1 MSVTNHQDCHKFHI
15 CVFTL
20 PSNFLLCF
28 TVKFLEVIK
37 PFCVILPEIQKPE
50 RKIQFKEKVLWT
62 AITLFIFL
70 VCCQIPLFGIMSSD
84 SADPFY
90 WMRVIL
96 ASNRGT
102 LMELGISPIVTSGLI
117 MQLLAGAK
125 IIEVGDTPK
134 DRALFNGAQKL
145 FGMIITIGQSIVY
158 VMTGM
163 YGDPSEMGAGIC
175 LLITIQLF
183 VAGLIVLLLD
193 ELLQKGYGLG
203 SGISLFIATNICET
217 IVWKAFSPTTVNTGR
232 GMEFEGAIIALFHLL
247 ATRTDKVR
255 ALREAF
261 YRQNLPNLMNLI
273 ATIFVFAVVIYF
285 QGFRVDLPIKSA
297 RYRGQYN
304 TYPIKLFYT
313 SNIPIILQSA
323 LVSNLYV
330 ISQMLSAR
338 FSGNL
343 LVSLL
348 GTWSDTSSGGP
359 ARSYPVGGLCY
370 YLSPP
375 ESFGSVLED
384 PVHAVV
390 YIVFMLGSC
399 AFFSKTWIEV
409 SGSSAKDGGLATP
422 RRGGKNFKC
431 LVENPGLTGPHLE
444 ESGMQYFVPTK
455 GHEYLYTHPAPNSLV
470 VESVNH
476 REQQGQPAP
485 TPKNKDSRRLD
496 SFGRKIYSSSSFQLQ
511 VANYQ
516 ALLGRYEFSLW
527 SSLPKFEDSLQEYD
541 RKEFKALVEEGTAAA
556 RATLQAASD
565 VADTA
570 AWSIDSAV
578 SVRRASWL
586 LLSGLSIEAPAAALT

>member
-1 MSVTNHQDCHKFHI
+1 MFYFSFNI
-15 CVFTL
+15 
-20 PSNFLLCF
+20 SAFLF

-37 PFCVILPEIQKPE
+37 PFCAVLPEIQKPE
-50 RKIQFKEKVLWT
+50 RKIQFREKVLWT

-84 SADPFY
+84 PADPFY

-145 FGMIITIGQSIVY
+145 FGMIITIGQAIVY

-175 LLITIQLF
+175 LLIIIQLF

-232 GMEFEGAIIALFHLL
+232 GTEFEGAIIALFHLL

-273 ATIFVFAVVIYF
+273 STVFVFAVVIYF
-285 QGFRVDLPIKSA
+285 QDA
-297 RYRGQYN
+297 
-304 TYPIKLFYT
+304 T
-313 SNIPIILQSA
+313 
-323 LVSNLYV
+323 
-330 ISQMLSAR
+330 
-338 FSGNL
+338 
-343 LVSLL
+343 
-348 GTWSDTSSGGP
+348 SGGP
-359 ARSYPVGGLCY
+359 ARAYPVGGLCY

-384 PVHAVV
+384 PVHAVI

-409 SGSSAKDGGLATP
+409 SGSSAKDVAKQLKEQQMVM
-422 RRGGKNFKC
+422 RG
-431 LVENPGLTGPHLE
+431 
-444 ESGMQYFVPTK
+444 
-455 GHEYLYTHPAPNSLV
+455 
-470 VESVNH
+470 H
-476 REQQGQPAP
+476 RE
-485 TPKNKDSRRLD
+485 TSMVHELN
-496 SFGRKIYSSSSFQLQ
+496 
-511 VANYQ
+511 
-516 ALLGRYEFSLW
+516 RYI
-527 SSLPKFEDSLQEYD
+527 P
-541 RKEFKALVEEGTAAA
+541 TAAA
-556 RATLQAASD
+556 FGGLC
-565 VADTA
+565 
-570 AWSIDSAV
+570 IG
-578 SVRRASWL
+578 
-586 LLSGLSIEAPAAALT
+586 GLSVMADFLGAIGSGTGILLAVTIIYQYFEIFVKEQSEIGSMGALLF